1 MKNAMAV
8 DYSWSASAGEYVEA
22 YKRVAVGAANFAP

>member
-8 DYSWSASAGEYVEA
+8 DYSWSVSARQYVEA
-22 YKRVAVGAANFAP
+22 YKRVVGAAPFAP

>member
-8 DYSWSASAGEYVEA
+8 DYSWSVSARQYVEA
-22 YKRVAVGAANFAP
+22 YKGVLNTAL